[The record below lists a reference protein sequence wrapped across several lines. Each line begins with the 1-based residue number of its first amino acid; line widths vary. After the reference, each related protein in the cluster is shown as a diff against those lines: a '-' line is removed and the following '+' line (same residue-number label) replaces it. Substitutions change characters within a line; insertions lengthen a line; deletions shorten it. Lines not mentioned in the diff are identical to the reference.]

1 MLKKNCII
9 LFLLSILNFS
19 AQDKV
24 KVFTLEYN
32 DGGKVINSAYSSI
45 KLIDSREDT
54 SGFGMVRLG
63 MLDKEAK
70 VISNGSFE
78 TQLGVLLTKLN
89 GEKTGSGQLIFQLR
103 RLKFVEKAET
113 GMEFGYCF
121 FRANIFVPASGE
133 FKLVSCIDTFIVVES
148 KKEVTK
154 QIIQN
159 ANKTIISFFK
169 EALTKDVS
177 KAEIFSY
184 NDIVKIDSIEKS
196 KIKVYTTQEY
206 VNGVYRSFES
216 FKDQTPEYSL
226 FSITFEDGE
235 ITEIKTKNDKGRLRK
250 INSEEVY
257 AIVNNGKPYISA
269 QFGYYPL
276 VKNNNDFY
284 FIGDDKVNYIKG
296 QVVKSNS
303 IFNPTEYVY
312 SPVPITTQFEIK
324 IDHMNGKFMRVKE
337 IK

>member
-1 MLKKNCII
+1 MLKNFYTGLL
-9 LFLLSILNFS
+9 LFCSLVLC

-24 KVFTLEYN
+24 KYFALEYN
-32 DGGKVINSAYSSI
+32 GDKVVSSAYSSLR
-45 KLIDSREDT
+45 LIDSREDT
-54 SGFGMVRLG
+54 SCFGVVRLG

-70 VISNGSFE
+70 VLPEGNFE
-78 TQLGVLLTKLN
+78 TQLGVLLTKMN
-89 GEKTGSGQLIFQLR
+89 GNEAGSNELVFQLR
-103 RLKFVEKAET
+103 RLKFVEKAEA
-113 GMEFGYCF
+113 GKEFGYCF
-121 FRANIFVPASGE
+121 FRANIFTTSEGNY
-133 FKLVSCIDTFIVVES
+133 KLISAIDTFIVVES

-159 ANKTIISFFK
+159 ANNTIIKFFK
-169 EALTKDVS
+169 DALS
-177 KAEIFSY
+177 KPGQTNIQMSLNEI
-184 NDIVKIDSIEKS
+184 VQIDSIEKS
-196 KIKVYTTQEY
+196 KIRVYNTSEF
-206 VNGVYRSFES
+206 VNGIYSSFES
-216 FKDQTPEYSL
+216 FKNQTPDFSL

-235 ITEIKTKNDKGRLRK
+235 ITEIKAKNQKGRLKK
-250 INSEEVY
+250 IGSDQVY

-312 SPVPITTQFEIK
+312 TPLPITSQFEIK